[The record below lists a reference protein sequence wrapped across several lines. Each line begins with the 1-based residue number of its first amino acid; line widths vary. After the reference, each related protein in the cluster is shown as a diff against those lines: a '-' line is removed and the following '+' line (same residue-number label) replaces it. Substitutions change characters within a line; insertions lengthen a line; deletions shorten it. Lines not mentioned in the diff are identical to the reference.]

1 MRIAVT
7 GSSGLIGS
15 AFAGAVRQAGD
26 EVIRLVR
33 RPAREADEITWDP
46 AADRGGLDLAALEGL
61 DAVLNLAGAPVA
73 ARRWT
78 PARKAELR
86 ASRVQATAGLVA
98 ALNAVDKPPAT
109 LLSGSAIGWYSDTGR
124 REVDESAPAG
134 SGFLAELARDWEAAA
149 DPARAAGTRV
159 VTLRTGIV
167 LARQGGMLARLAPL
181 FRLGL
186 GARIGPGTQYIS
198 WIALTDHIRALRYLL
213 GNPAIEGP
221 VNLTAPHPVSNN
233 DFTAALARTLGRPAL
248 LRAPA
253 PVLKAA
259 LGELSTEL
267 LASARVIPH
276 ALVAA
281 GFSFEHPHIAS
292 VLAAE
297 LRPDGQPDHRPAL
310 TPDRAQRPP
319 AWSGSCRW
327 SPRPCRAGWYS
338 RPGRDSQPGRRCAA
352 GAGRA
357 GRRRSPRPAAV
368 SATPVVSARYSPP
381 AG

>member
-15 AFAGAVRQAGD
+15 AFAAAVRRAGD

-33 RPAREADEITWDP
+33 RPAREVDEIAWDP
-46 AADRGGLDLAALEGL
+46 AADRGGLDLTALQGV

-73 ARRWT
+73 AGRWT

-86 ASRVQATAGLVA
+86 ASRIQATAGLVA
-98 ALNAVDKPPAT
+98 ALTAVDKPPAT
-109 LLSGSAIGWYSDTGR
+109 LLSGSAIGWYSDTGD

-149 DPARAAGTRV
+149 APARAAGTRV

-198 WIALTDHIRALRYLL
+198 WIALTDHIRALQYLL
-213 GNPAIEGP
+213 GNPALEGA
-221 VNLTAPHPVSNN
+221 VNLTAPHPVSNS

-253 PVLKAA
+253 SVLKAA

-281 GFSFEHPHIAS
+281 GFTFEHPHVAS
-292 VLAAE
+292 ALAAE
-297 LRPDGQPDHRPAL
+297 LRPDGQPDRRPA
-310 TPDRAQRPP
+310 
-319 AWSGSCRW
+319 G
-327 SPRPCRAGWYS
+327 
-338 RPGRDSQPGRRCAA
+338 
-352 GAGRA
+352 
-357 GRRRSPRPAAV
+357 
-368 SATPVVSARYSPP
+368 
-381 AG
+381 